1 MPAPCGQDGRSFHGS
16 CRPPGRPVLT
26 PEGFSVRTTSRGDRL
41 ARRALSSGA
50 ITSRVGSYTVGT
62 RAGPATPG
70 FLECCSLHGPH
81 WWVAWQA
88 GRWQPP
94 PPLTHWHLAGV
105 WVADPAG
112 DQRPGSVSSGQL
124 VSGGDGV
131 QGVDVP
137 PFSTTGRHGPSK
149 CCLLAL
155 TERQTVP
162 GSLWAGLTTPSSPM
176 ALG

>member
-1 MPAPCGQDGRSFHGS
+1 MPIGGVWHMPAPCGQDGRSFHGS

-26 PEGFSVRTTSRGDRL
+26 LQGFSVRTTSRGDRL

-124 VSGGDGV
+124 VSGGTECKVWMCHPSPRRADTGPPSAAFWHSQRDRLS
-131 QGVDVP
+131 QGP
-137 PFSTTGRHGPSK
+137 CG
-149 CCLLAL
+149 LA
-155 TERQTVP
+155 
-162 GSLWAGLTTPSSPM
+162 
-176 ALG
+176 